1 MRDIDLN
8 QFWPQYAPPVPPR
21 LPAASPAVPDAERRL
36 EPSTAPAHEVTPQL
50 PSAADQPFDHV
61 AAIED
66 ALAAASAGWIVA
78 REGTSASDAAP
89 PDEPPLHGEDQEAAQ
104 QLLLDLP
111 DWEAETPAP
120 PAHAATADPS
130 NPETPTAA
138 APVRDTHP
146 ARKRRDF
153 TPALWGGAGFIAGML
168 VWHTVGFWTFVS
180 DVVLNANDP
189 RARTLEAFLPSLAA
203 PAPAPKV
210 MSRIPE
216 SAVITAPQALRTATA
231 ATPFACVSLALD
243 RTAGIT
249 NAQSCKGSPAELR
262 DAGFNRRTDRLALR
276 PRLQDPVAWTDTTA
290 VQVSEAVSEAAAG
303 SVAQELPPLADAD
316 LKLDLD

>member
-8 QFWPQYAPPVPPR
+8 QFWPQYTPVPPR
-21 LPAASPAVPDAERRL
+21 LPAENPAAPAAQRRL
-36 EPSTAPAHEVTPQL
+36 EPSTAPDHEATPQP
-50 PSAADQPFDHV
+50 PSADQPFDHE

-78 REGTSASDAAP
+78 REGPGAPQAAI
-89 PDEPPLHGEDQEAAQ
+89 PDEQHPRAPDGETAQ

-111 DWEAETPAP
+111 VWDAETPAA
-120 PAHAATADPS
+120 PAHAAAAYPS
-130 NPETPTAA
+130 TPETATVA
-138 APVRDTHP
+138 APVRDTP
-146 ARKRRDF
+146 SARKRRDF
-153 TPALWGGAGFIAGML
+153 TPVLWAGAGFIAGML

-189 RARTLEAFLPSLAA
+189 RARTLEAFLPSLAV
-203 PAPAPKV
+203 PALSEKA

-216 SAVITAPQALRTATA
+216 SAVISAPQALKTATA

-243 RTAGIT
+243 RAAGIT
-249 NAQSCKGSPAELR
+249 NAQTCKGSPAELR
-262 DAGFNRRTDRLALR
+262 DGGFNRRTDRLALR

-290 VQVSEAVSEAAAG
+290 VQVSEAVNEASAG
-303 SVAQELPPLADAD
+303 SVAKELPPLADAD